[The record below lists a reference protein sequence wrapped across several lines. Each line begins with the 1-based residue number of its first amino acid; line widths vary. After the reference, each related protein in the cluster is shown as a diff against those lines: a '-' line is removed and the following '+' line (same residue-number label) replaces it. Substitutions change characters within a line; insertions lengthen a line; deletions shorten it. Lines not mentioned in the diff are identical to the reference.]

1 MYKDLRV
8 AAVVLARARSTR
20 LPGKM
25 MLPFG
30 DTTVVGEVI
39 ERMRGCELVD
49 EMIFATSTHEDD
61 DVLEAEAEAHGLV
74 CVRGSEDDV
83 VSRMMQA
90 VESLAGHADVIV
102 RVCCDNPLVMPSL
115 VDEAVRALVDGEA
128 DVITPAEFAS
138 LPFGTSMVVLSRA
151 GLERIDEQS
160 TAPMYREHVE
170 NYCFDHPDAFRIL
183 YQWAPEGL
191 EYRELSLTLDH
202 AVDYARLSYWRERLA
217 DVAIED
223 QAQVLVQDAVAA
235 RAVLLVDAGVAIE
248 PFVKILDEQD
258 AVLAIDAWGRI
269 TEASVPESK
278 GRLAVDWL
286 RTQTV
291 DVVISTTD
299 HIPLTQPRLGWLE
312 LCLVEGADGLRRGL
326 RYASPRPDAFPE
338 DPIIADWQSN
348 TLREGRLAY
357 LERTLSVVLREIKAG
372 PMRSWSHQERYFAPA
387 SKRATE
393 STRVGF
399 GSAIA
404 VFFPDEVVVEVV
416 ETDSDVPVSAR
427 STPDITAIAEEMRG
441 FPHSKL
447 CLEVDT
453 ERMPEDVSRIRAQ
466 AEKILGLSRV
476 CVRGHSSPT
485 EAGEAFRQVRV
496 SALGVLAVP
505 CLHVAVA
512 PGVSSLGGFWRS
524 PAVRKAR
531 VSMLNA
537 RSRRPLANASAA

>member
-1 MYKDLRV
+1 
-8 AAVVLARARSTR
+8 
-20 LPGKM
+20 M

-30 DTTVVGEVI
+30 DNTVVGEVI
-39 ERMRGCELVD
+39 ERMRGCTLVD
-49 EMIFATSTHEDD
+49 EMVFATSTHGAD
-61 DVLEAEAEAHGLV
+61 DVLEGVADAHGLA

-83 VSRMMQA
+83 VSRMVEA
-90 VESLAGHADVIV
+90 VESLSEHADVIV
-102 RVCCDNPLVMPSL
+102 RVCCDNALVMPSL
-115 VDEAVRALVDGEA
+115 VDEAVRALVDGQA
-128 DVITPAEFAS
+128 DVITPGEFAS
-138 LPFGTSMVVLSRA
+138 LPFGTSMVVLSRQ
-151 GLERIDEQS
+151 GLERIDRQAV
-160 TAPMYREHVE
+160 APMYREHVE

-223 QAQVLVQDAVAA
+223 QAQVLVQDAFAA
-235 RAVLLVDAGVAIE
+235 RAVLLVESGVDIE
-248 PFVKILDEQD
+248 PFVAVLDEQD

-269 TEASVPESK
+269 VEASVPESK

-299 HIPLTQPRLGWLE
+299 HVPLAQPRLGWLE
-312 LCLVEGADGLRRGL
+312 LCLVEAADGLRRGL
-326 RYASPRPDAFPE
+326 RYASPRPAAFPE

-348 TLREGRLAY
+348 TLLEGRLGY
-357 LERTLSVVLREIKAG
+357 LERILPVALREIKAG
-372 PMRSWSHQERYFAPA
+372 PMRSWSHQERYVPPA
-387 SKRATE
+387 SKRAAD
-393 STRVGF
+393 SSRVGF
-399 GSAIA
+399 SSAIA

-416 ETDSDVPVSAR
+416 TPVADVSISVR
-427 STPDITAIAEEMRG
+427 SSVDITDIAQQMRG
-441 FPHSKL
+441 FPHTTL
-447 CLEVDT
+447 YLEVDT
-453 ERMPEDVSRIRAQ
+453 ERMPEEVSRIRAQ

-476 CVRGHSSPT
+476 RVRGRTRST
-485 EAGEAFRQVRV
+485 DEVCAFRQVRV
-496 SALGVLAVP
+496 SAAGVLSVP
-505 CLHVAVA
+505 RLPVAVA

-537 RSRRPLANASAA
+537 RSRGPLANASAA